1 MWWPEFFLQPR
12 KCDRQF
18 LLFVPIFDVR
28 TLWPKA
34 WNNCHYCRLLFTY
47 GNIQLC
53 SIWKYVFQCKILM
66 VFWPF
71 FFSVKNRHPFF
82 SILILSSLSLHL
94 WFFMSTTW
102 QNITFPSRK
111 MLLSSWVFEVTHIC
125 SKIEGGGCWL
135 PPFLGNSNHFPLFF
149 HLYPL
154 FQFSSSI
161 HIYWSDLTI
170 RNCGIYHVHY
180 LSPGFQSYSIKRIQ
194 I

>member
-18 LLFVPIFDVR
+18 LLFVPIFDIR

-34 WNNCHYCRLLFTY
+34 RNNCHYFRLLFTY
-47 GNIQLC
+47 GIILC
-53 SIWKYVFQCKILM
+53 SIWKYVFHCKILM
-66 VFWPF
+66 F
-71 FFSVKNRHPFF
+71 FGYFYSVKNRHPFF

-111 MLLSSWVFEVTHIC
+111 MLLSSWVFEVTHIRRE
-125 SKIEGGGCWL
+125 IEGGGCWL
-135 PPFLGNSNHFPLFF
+135 PPFLGNSNRFPLFF

-154 FQFSSSI
+154 FNFHPHFI
-161 HIYWSDLTI
+161 FLKWSDYQKLW
-170 RNCGIYHVHY
+170 H
-180 LSPGFQSYSIKRIQ
+180 LSCSLLVSWFSKLFD
-194 I
+194 

>member
-1 MWWPEFFLQPR
+1 MA
-12 KCDRQF
+12 
-18 LLFVPIFDVR
+18 LF
-28 TLWPKA
+28 
-34 WNNCHYCRLLFTY
+34 Y
-47 GNIQLC
+47 
-53 SIWKYVFQCKILM
+53 
-66 VFWPF
+66 
-71 FFSVKNRHPFF
+71 SVKNRHPFF

-180 LSPGFQSYSIKRIQ
+180 LSPGFQSYSISYSNLNSIRSMKLPGVSSIDEIIGMPKNRTVKRMSL
-194 I
+194 